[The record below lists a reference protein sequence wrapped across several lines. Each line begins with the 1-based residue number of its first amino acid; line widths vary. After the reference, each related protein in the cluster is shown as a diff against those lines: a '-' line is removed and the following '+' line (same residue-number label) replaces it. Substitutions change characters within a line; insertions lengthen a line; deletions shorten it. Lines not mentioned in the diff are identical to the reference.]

1 MTNFFFKQGFSIYL
15 GYAGS
20 LLLCGLFSSC
30 GERGHSLCA
39 GFSLLWL
46 LSWSTG
52 SRACGLSS
60 GGSRALE
67 HRLSSYGARA

>member
-30 GERGHSLCA
+30 GERGYSPCVQASLCCD
-39 GFSLLWL
+39 FC
-46 LSWSTG
+46 
-52 SRACGLSS
+52 R
-60 GGSRALE
+60 
-67 HRLSSYGARA
+67 GARTLGHVGSVVVVPGL

>member
-30 GERGHSLCA
+30 GERGHSVCR
-39 GFSLLWL
+39 L
-46 LSWSTG
+46 LSAVTSVVEH
-52 SRACGLSS
+52 GL
-60 GGSRALE
+60 
-67 HRLSSYGARA
+67 